1 MRAGIQRLASIVSTD
16 FGEDPQDGALYCFV
30 SRDCLK
36 MKMLRFDVNGWVL
49 YYCYLAEGTFR
60 WEHRPDYADSK
71 LTFERRKLMW
81 LLDGLAKAGLRE
93 PQAPPPVTANI
104 ILWNSGKTQVRCGF
118 CHLCRIIYACK
129 RPPT

>member
-1 MRAGIQRLASIVSTD
+1 MNPLTSPDRILSSRHPTDIRAGIQRLASIVSTD

-60 WEHRPDYADSK
+60 WEHRPDYADPK
-71 LTFERRKLMW
+71 RPRRS
-81 LLDGLAKAGLRE
+81 
-93 PQAPPPVTANI
+93 PPTSSY
-104 ILWNSGKTQVRCGF
+104 SGKNAGQMRF
-118 CHLCRIIYACK
+118 L
-129 RPPT
+129 PPL